1 MKKRIALLACAFAF
15 ALPLPAAAQPRV
27 ELLPVGKGAPN
38 TAVDAASGRLF
49 VAHGAGRKDASS
61 VSVVEADGRVVSLIH
76 GPATTHIAV
85 SAQHR
90 RAIAVHASSNE
101 ATLIDVDTLQARTVL
116 TGIAPSRVLVAEN
129 RGFAYVIGRGTPGAS
144 GSVTEIDLRSGLA
157 RTFALPVPAPEDAAL
172 DATGRRLF
180 VIGAIPQAGASSVG
194 VLLSFDL
201 VAKSVVAVS
210 HAIGRSP
217 RRVLASG
224 TFDEMY
230 VLSQFERDGEARH
243 VLYVMG
249 NDGLV
254 MRRVMALPPAIEGG
268 PAEIDRQAN
277 RLYLLD
283 VAEER
288 LTIVDPTWA
297 EVRTVALESRGAGL
311 AVNEAARRVIVSFD
325 SSRHA
330 GVFSMGGERLDT
342 VAAGHVGPVPVL
354 RIPAHGEPVPV
365 DFTDLWFDPMQPG
378 WGVFLD
384 QQGPTVFATLFTHDP
399 AGHPTW
405 LFMSNGARQPDG
417 AFSGDLHRT
426 RGPLAEALKNV
437 SAVGSLR
444 FEPAPDGNRATLVYY
459 VDGGLHTRT
468 VQRFRMGDAPRTC
481 RWAVDGHKVPRG
493 SANFTA
499 LWSNPADPGWGLAVS
514 HQGGRAFAM
523 LFTYD
528 EQNRATWTVMSSGK
542 LDDEGAFAGDV
553 YRAAG
558 EKVESVG
565 RMALSFS
572 SADRGVLRYRLDDLD
587 FRGPI
592 IRQSFSR
599 LTSHCSS

>member
-1 MKKRIALLACAFAF
+1 MKNRIALLACAFA
-15 ALPLPAAAQPRV
+15 LSLLISAQPRA
-27 ELLPVGKGAPN
+27 ELLPMGKGAVN
-38 TAVDAASGRLF
+38 AAVDAASGRLF
-49 VAHGAGRKDASS
+49 IAHGAGRSDSSS
-61 VSVVEADGRVVSLIH
+61 VSVVDAGGRVTPIVH
-76 GPATTHIAV
+76 GPGAAYIAV
-85 SAQHR
+85 SARHR
-90 RAIAVHASSNE
+90 RAIAVHPSSNE
-101 ATLIDVDTLQARTVL
+101 ATVINVDTLQSRAVL
-116 TGIAPSRVLVAEN
+116 TGIAPSRVLVAES
-129 RGFAYVIGRGTPGAS
+129 RGFAYVIGRGSPGAS

-172 DATGRRLF
+172 DATGTRLF

-194 VLLSFDL
+194 VMLSFDL
-201 VAKSVVAVS
+201 IAKSVLAVS
-210 HAIGRSP
+210 HEIGRSP
-217 RRVLASG
+217 RRLLASG

-230 VLSQFERDGEARH
+230 VLSQFERGGETRR

-249 NDGLV
+249 NEGLV
-254 MRRVMALPPAIEGG
+254 MRRVMVLPPALEGG
-268 PAEIDRQAN
+268 PAEIDPQTN

-283 VAEER
+283 VAEGR

-297 EVRTVALESRGAGL
+297 DVRTVALEARGAGL
-311 AVNEAARRVIVSFD
+311 AVNEAARRVIVSLD
-325 SSRHA
+325 SSRQA
-330 GVFSMGGERLDT
+330 GVFSMSGERLDT
-342 VAAGHVGPVPVL
+342 VAIGHVGPVPVL
-354 RIPAHGEPVPV
+354 RLPADTAPVPV
-365 DFTDLWFDPMQPG
+365 DFTDLWFDPKQPG

-384 QQGPTVFATLFTHDP
+384 QQGATVFATLFTHDP

-405 LFMSNGARQPDG
+405 LFMSNGARQSDG
-417 AFSGDLHRT
+417 SFSGDLHRT

-437 SAVGSLR
+437 AAVGSLR
-444 FEPAPDGNRATLVYY
+444 FEPAPDADRATLVYY

-481 RWAVDGHKVPRG
+481 RWAVDAHKVPRK

-514 HQGGRAFAM
+514 HQGERAFAM

-528 EQNRATWTVMSSGK
+528 EQNRPTWAVMSSGK
-542 LDDEGAFAGDV
+542 LDDEGAFVGDV
-553 YRAAG
+553 YRAVG
-558 EKVESVG
+558 EKIEAAG

-587 FRGPI
+587 FRGPV